1 MLSSMLRR
9 GPVLGRS
16 AASAPLMTPMMMAP
30 TQVSLLGMVQYAGF
44 AKYQRT
50 KPHLNVGTIGHI
62 DHGKTTLTAA
72 ITKYLSEKNASAFKD
87 YNDIDKSP
95 EEKARGITINA
106 TTIEYETEKRHYGHV
121 DCPGHADYVKNMITG
136 AARMDGGI
144 LVVSAA
150 DGAMPQTREHIL
162 LCRQVG
168 VKTIIVFLNK
178 CDLVQDEEMH
188 ELVEMEVRELLAS
201 YDYDGDNV
209 VFIKGSA
216 LSALNGTDPEIGE
229 QAME

>member
-1 MLSSMLRR
+1 M
-9 GPVLGRS
+9 
-16 AASAPLMTPMMMAP
+16 
-30 TQVSLLGMVQYAGF
+30 
-44 AKYQRT
+44 
-50 KPHLNVGTIGHI
+50 
-62 DHGKTTLTAA
+62 TAA
-72 ITKYLSEKNASAFKD
+72 ITKYLSEKNNSAFKD
-87 YNDIDKSP
+87 YNDIDKAP

-106 TTIEYETEKRHYGHV
+106 TTIEYSTENRHYGHV

-168 VKTIIVFLNK
+168 VKTIIVFMNK

-188 ELVEMEVRELLAS
+188 ELVEMEVRELLS
-201 YDYDGDNV
+201 YYDYDGDNTI
-209 VFIKGSA
+209 FIKGSA

-229 QAME
+229 QAIEELVQAMDANIKEPVREKDKDLLMSIDSSVAIPGRGVVATGTIE